1 MDTQLETVGPEGIRL
16 DGVAARRDVLRVH
29 RLHELGL
36 VQVEHVEAGVERDAA
51 RVEERTHR
59 AVAEERALGQAGEE
73 GRGHDLYAPSPCPL
87 PRGERVEARRSRA
100 ASRGR
105 GEAYSA
111 ML

>member
-73 GRGHDLYAPSPCPL
+73 GRRHDLYAPPPCPL
-87 PRGERVEARRSRA
+87 PQGEMGGARRSRRS
-100 ASRGR
+100 SRSL
-105 GEAYSA
+105 ET
-111 ML
+111 